1 MEGKRLPPLL
11 NLSRLKAAAAKGTGP
26 GIATGAPATWGEDA
40 TSSSCICARG
50 ATGATTTSGPS
61 TTTLFDA
68 RRELAAD
75 LQRREARRA
84 QARAEAADTEGEA
97 SVLAALRAVHRLL
110 RDAGEKKRERAR
122 VFGNWSDAILFFRLL
137 PAPVAGSNPDSKSA
151 ARPRSDSLFWHSR
164 GAANERRHRRSLW
177 DCLFRITNEPLLR
190 GRPKAPKTSCG
201 RKKRRLRFS
210 VAPRL
215 SCAHLDL
222 LPLLF
227 SSPSQKNTQP
237 PPTRVPS
244 PPPCRSRPRTR
255 SVRRSLMF

>member
-97 SVLAALRAVHRLL
+97 SVLAALRAVHRLR
-110 RDAGEKKRERAR
+110 RDAGEKKRE
-122 VFGNWSDAILFFRLL
+122 SE
-137 PAPVAGSNPDSKSA
+137 S
-151 ARPRSDSLFWHSR
+151 FWEL
-164 GAANERRHRRSLW
+164 ERRDFVFSIAS
-177 DCLFRITNEPLLR
+177 CTCR
-190 GRPKAPKTSCG
+190 GEQSG
-201 RKKRRLRFS
+201 FKKRR
-210 VAPRL
+210 
-215 SCAHLDL
+215 
-222 LPLLF
+222 
-227 SSPSQKNTQP
+227 
-237 PPTRVPS
+237 S
-244 PPPCRSRPRTR
+244 PPFR
-255 SVRRSLMF
+255 